1 MFESEVTVAQAS
13 VSTKAGAEESRI
25 TTQLLGYVVTWIVPT
40 LASLL
45 IIWLAIRLT
54 DFYYPHAWVSAHI
67 ATIAHSFVTHG
78 IIGLHGIPIENFDP
92 LTTQP
97 DNYLHWPP
105 FFYYVLSLVQ
115 RAFPDSI
122 RAMHLF
128 MAVIAIVNAFVMWI
142 IASMFFK
149 PRVAIVCGS
158 AFLLMPATLRYGL
171 ILVPANLAILEVS
184 VALLFMLRY
193 LQGADAGREK
203 LLNLG
208 LSALAFF
215 LACITSWEPFLALP
229 GLLLAYGFNRRSE
242 ILKTCFCWA
251 IAAIAAGASTLAI
264 FSLSDSTFFGDLWS
278 IFTFRLGLTQYLPL
292 PARVHPVEGQ
302 LETLDGVNVFS
313 SLPNFNFFEA
323 YVIRTQLFCGSLG
336 IIGIFALLLTAL
348 RHRRGIP
355 NNFFAALLLPLCT
368 FWLGWAAVMQGHY
381 IIHEYQLILASP
393 ILAIGVTCIYSLL
406 DDTLLATQDSGPRE
420 NLAMLTNLAL
430 PCALL
435 FLGISA
441 AATTI
446 RGEGEAW
453 HLANFGRHIKAEVPT
468 GAVVLTNEMSMVQTY
483 YAERHVIRG
492 VPDGAYL
499 ESKLGMIQDLCHS
512 CALYLAVRRQ
522 SAKKFRDVLDRLQP
536 VFEDDDFIIKKINL
550 AEHNHQTIEQSLSN
564 LPSKTTTD

>member
-1 MFESEVTVAQAS
+1 MAQVS
-13 VSTKAGAEESRI
+13 VSTEAGAGESRI
-25 TTQLLGYVVTWIVPT
+25 TAQLLGYVVTWILPV

-45 IIWLAIRLT
+45 IIWLALNLI

-105 FFYYVLSLVQ
+105 FFYYVLSLVL

-128 MAVIAIVNAFVMWI
+128 MAVIAIANAYVMWI

-171 ILVPANLAILEVS
+171 ILVPANLAMLEVS

-208 LSALAFF
+208 LSAFAFF

-229 GLLLAYGFNRRSE
+229 GLLLACVFNRRSE
-242 ILKTCFCWA
+242 ILKTCVCWT

-264 FSLSDSTFFGDLWS
+264 FSLSDSTFFWDLWS
-278 IFTFRLGLTQYLPL
+278 IFRFRLGLTQYLPL
-292 PARVHPVEGQ
+292 PARVHPVEGH
-302 LETLDGVNVFS
+302 LETIDGLNVFS
-313 SLPNFNFFEA
+313 SPSHFFEA

-348 RHRRGIP
+348 RRRGIT

-368 FWLGWAAVMQGHY
+368 FWLGWAVIMQGHY

-406 DDTLLATQDSGPRE
+406 DDTVLATQDSWPRE

-435 FLGISA
+435 FLGVSA
-441 AATTI
+441 AAITI
-446 RGEGEAW
+446 RGEEEAW
-453 HLANFGRHIKAEVPT
+453 QLANFGRLIKAEVPT
-468 GAVVLTNEMSMVQTY
+468 GAVVLTSEMSMVQTY

-492 VPDGAYL
+492 VPDGAHL
-499 ESKLGMIQDLCHS
+499 ESKLGMIPDICHS
-512 CALYLAVRRQ
+512 CAFYLAVRRQ
-522 SAKKFRDVLDRLQP
+522 SVKKFRDVLDRLQP
-536 VFEDDDFIIKKINL
+536 VFEDDNFIIKKISL
-550 AEHNHQTIEQSLSN
+550 AEHNH
-564 LPSKTTTD
+564 

>member
-1 MFESEVTVAQAS
+1 LKSEVTVAQVS
-13 VSTKAGAEESRI
+13 VSTKAGAGDSRI
-25 TTQLLGYVVTWIVPT
+25 TTQLLGYVVPWILPT

-45 IIWLAIRLT
+45 IIWLALSLT

-105 FFYYVLSLVQ
+105 FFYYVLSLVL

-128 MAVIAIVNAFVMWI
+128 MAVIAIANAYVMWI

-171 ILVPANLAILEVS
+171 ILVPANLAMLEVS

-208 LSALAFF
+208 LSAFAFF

-229 GLLLAYGFNRRSE
+229 GLLLACVFNRRSE
-242 ILKTCFCWA
+242 ILKTCVCWT

-264 FSLSDSTFFGDLWS
+264 FSLSDSTFFWDLWS
-278 IFTFRLGLTQYLPL
+278 IFKFRLGLTQYLPL

-302 LETLDGVNVFS
+302 LETIDGLNVFS
-313 SLPNFNFFEA
+313 SPSHFFEA

-348 RHRRGIP
+348 RRRGIP

-368 FWLGWAAVMQGHY
+368 FWLGWAAIMQGHY

-406 DDTLLATQDSGPRE
+406 DDTVLATQDSWPRE

-441 AATTI
+441 AAITF
-446 RGEGEAW
+446 RGEEEAW
-453 HLANFGRHIKAEVPT
+453 QLANFGRLIKAEVPT
-468 GAVVLTNEMSMVQTY
+468 GAVVLTSEMSMVQTY

-492 VPDGAYL
+492 VPDGAHL
-499 ESKLGMIQDLCHS
+499 ESKLGMIRDICHS
-512 CALYLAVRRQ
+512 CAFYLAVRRQ
-522 SAKKFRDVLDRLQP
+522 SVKKFRDALDRLQP
-536 VFEDDDFIIKKINL
+536 VFEDDNFIIKKISL
-550 AEHNHQTIEQSLSN
+550 AEHNH
-564 LPSKTTTD
+564 

>member
-1 MFESEVTVAQAS
+1 MAQIS
-13 VSTKAGAEESRI
+13 VSTEAGAGESRI
-25 TTQLLGYVVTWIVPT
+25 TAQLLGYVVTWILPA

-45 IIWLAIRLT
+45 IIWLALSLT

-105 FFYYVLSLVQ
+105 FFYYVLSLVL

-128 MAVIAIVNAFVMWI
+128 MAVIAIANAYVMWI

-171 ILVPANLAILEVS
+171 ILVPANLAMLEVS

-208 LSALAFF
+208 LSAFAFF

-229 GLLLAYGFNRRSE
+229 GLLLACVFNRRSE
-242 ILKTCFCWA
+242 ILKTCVCWT

-264 FSLSDSTFFGDLWS
+264 FSLSDSTFFWDLWS

-302 LETLDGVNVFS
+302 LETIDGLNVFS
-313 SLPNFNFFEA
+313 SPSHFFEA

-348 RHRRGIP
+348 RRRGIP

-368 FWLGWAAVMQGHY
+368 FWLGWAAIMQGHY

-406 DDTLLATQDSGPRE
+406 DDTVLATQDSWPRE

-435 FLGISA
+435 FLGVSA
-441 AATTI
+441 AAITI
-446 RGEGEAW
+446 RGEEEAW
-453 HLANFGRHIKAEVPT
+453 QLANFGRLIKAEVPT
-468 GAVVLTNEMSMVQTY
+468 GAVVLTSEMSMVQTY

-492 VPDGAYL
+492 VPDGAHL
-499 ESKLGMIQDLCHS
+499 ESKLGMIRDICHS
-512 CALYLAVRRQ
+512 CAFYLAVRRQ
-522 SAKKFRDVLDRLQP
+522 SVKKFRDVLDRLQP
-536 VFEDDDFIIKKINL
+536 VFEDDNFIIKKISL
-550 AEHNHQTIEQSLSN
+550 AEHNH
-564 LPSKTTTD
+564 

>member
-1 MFESEVTVAQAS
+1 MAQVS
-13 VSTKAGAEESRI
+13 VSTEAGAEESRI
-25 TTQLLGYVVTWIVPT
+25 TAQLLGYVVTWILPA

-45 IIWLAIRLT
+45 IIWLALSLT

-105 FFYYVLSLVQ
+105 FFYYVLSLVL

-128 MAVIAIVNAFVMWI
+128 MAVIAIANAYVMWI

-171 ILVPANLAILEVS
+171 ILVPANLAMLEVS

-193 LQGADAGREK
+193 LQGADSGREK

-208 LSALAFF
+208 LSAFAFF

-229 GLLLAYGFNRRSE
+229 GLLLACVFNRRSE
-242 ILKTCFCWA
+242 ILKTCVCWT

-264 FSLSDSTFFGDLWS
+264 FSLSDSTFFWDLWS

-302 LETLDGVNVFS
+302 LETIDGLNVFS
-313 SLPNFNFFEA
+313 SPSHFFEA

-348 RHRRGIP
+348 RRRGIP

-368 FWLGWAAVMQGHY
+368 FWLGWAVIMQGHY

-406 DDTLLATQDSGPRE
+406 DDTVLATQDSWPRE

-435 FLGISA
+435 FLGVSA
-441 AATTI
+441 AAITI
-446 RGEGEAW
+446 RGEEEAW
-453 HLANFGRHIKAEVPT
+453 QLANFGRLIKAEVPT
-468 GAVVLTNEMSMVQTY
+468 GAVVLTSEMSMVQTY

-492 VPDGAYL
+492 VSDGAHL
-499 ESKLGMIQDLCHS
+499 ESKLGMIPDICHS
-512 CALYLAVRRQ
+512 CAFYLAVRRQ
-522 SAKKFRDVLDRLQP
+522 SVKKFRDVLDRLQP
-536 VFEDDDFIIKKINL
+536 VFEDDNFIIKKISL
-550 AEHNHQTIEQSLSN
+550 AEHNH
-564 LPSKTTTD
+564 

>member
-1 MFESEVTVAQAS
+1 LKSEVTVAQVS
-13 VSTKAGAEESRI
+13 VSTKAGAGDSRI
-25 TTQLLGYVVTWIVPT
+25 TTQLLGYVVPWILPT

-45 IIWLAIRLT
+45 IIWLALSLT

-105 FFYYVLSLVQ
+105 FFYYVLSLVL

-128 MAVIAIVNAFVMWI
+128 MAVIAIANAYVMWI

-149 PRVAIVCGS
+149 PRAAIVCAS

-171 ILVPANLAILEVS
+171 ILVPANLAMLEVS

-193 LQGADAGREK
+193 LQDADAGREK

-208 LSALAFF
+208 LSAFAFF

-229 GLLLAYGFNRRSE
+229 GLLLAYGFDRRSE

-251 IAAIAAGASTLAI
+251 IPAIAAGASTLAT
-264 FSLSDSTFFGDLWS
+264 FSWSDSTFFWDLWS

-302 LETLDGVNVFS
+302 LETIDGLHVFS
-313 SLPNFNFFEA
+313 SSPHFFEA

-336 IIGIFALLLTAL
+336 IIGLFALLLTAL

-355 NNFFAALLLPLCT
+355 DNFFAALVLPLCT
-368 FWLGWAAVMQGHY
+368 FWLGWAVIMQGHY

-393 ILAIGVTCIYSLL
+393 ILALSVTCIYSLL
-406 DDTLLATQDSGPRE
+406 DDTLLATKDSWPRK

-435 FLGISA
+435 FSGISA
-441 AATTI
+441 AAITI
-446 RGEGEAW
+446 RGEEEAW
-453 HLANFGRHIKAEVPT
+453 QLASFGRLIKAEIPT
-468 GAVVLTNEMSMVQTY
+468 GAMVLTSEMSMVQTY

-499 ESKLGMIQDLCHS
+499 ESKLGMIQDICPS

-522 SAKKFRDVLDRLQP
+522 SAKKFHDVLDRLQP
-536 VFEDDDFIIKKINL
+536 VFEDDNFIIKKISL
-550 AEHNHQTIEQSLSN
+550 AGHNH
-564 LPSKTTTD
+564 

>member
-1 MFESEVTVAQAS
+1 LKSEVTVAQVS
-13 VSTKAGAEESRI
+13 VSTKAGAGDSRI
-25 TTQLLGYVVTWIVPT
+25 TTQLLGYVVPWILPT

-45 IIWLAIRLT
+45 IIWLALSLT

-105 FFYYVLSLVQ
+105 FFYYVLSLVL

-128 MAVIAIVNAFVMWI
+128 MAVIAIANAYVMWT

-171 ILVPANLAILEVS
+171 ILVPANLAMLEVS

-208 LSALAFF
+208 LSAFAFF

-229 GLLLAYGFNRRSE
+229 GLLLAYGFDRRSE

-251 IAAIAAGASTLAI
+251 IPAIAAGASTLAT
-264 FSLSDSTFFGDLWS
+264 FSWSDSTFFWDLWS

-302 LETLDGVNVFS
+302 LETIDGLHVFS
-313 SLPNFNFFEA
+313 SSPHFFEA

-336 IIGIFALLLTAL
+336 IIGLFALLLTAL

-355 NNFFAALLLPLCT
+355 DNFFAALVLPLCT
-368 FWLGWAAVMQGHY
+368 FWLGWAVIMQGHY

-393 ILAIGVTCIYSLL
+393 ILALSVTCIYSLL
-406 DDTLLATQDSGPRE
+406 DDTLLATKDSWPRK

-435 FLGISA
+435 FSGISA
-441 AATTI
+441 AAITI
-446 RGEGEAW
+446 RGEEEAW
-453 HLANFGRHIKAEVPT
+453 QLASFGRLIKAEIPT
-468 GAVVLTNEMSMVQTY
+468 GAMVLTSEMSMVQTY

-499 ESKLGMIQDLCHS
+499 ESKLGMIQDICPS

-522 SAKKFRDVLDRLQP
+522 SAKKFHDVLDRLQP
-536 VFEDDDFIIKKINL
+536 VFEDDNFIIKKISL
-550 AEHNHQTIEQSLSN
+550 AGHNH
-564 LPSKTTTD
+564 

>member
-1 MFESEVTVAQAS
+1 VAQVS
-13 VSTKAGAEESRI
+13 VSTEAGAGESRI
-25 TTQLLGYVVTWIVPT
+25 TAQLLGYVVTWILPA

-45 IIWLAIRLT
+45 IIWLALSLT

-105 FFYYVLSLVQ
+105 FFYYVLSLVL

-128 MAVIAIVNAFVMWI
+128 MAVIAIANAYVMWI

-171 ILVPANLAILEVS
+171 ILVPANLAMLEVS

-208 LSALAFF
+208 LSAFAFF

-229 GLLLAYGFNRRSE
+229 GLLLACVFNRRSE
-242 ILKTCFCWA
+242 ILKTCVCWT

-264 FSLSDSTFFGDLWS
+264 FSLSDSTFFWDLWS

-302 LETLDGVNVFS
+302 LETIDGLNVFS
-313 SLPNFNFFEA
+313 SPSHFFEA

-348 RHRRGIP
+348 RRRGIT

-368 FWLGWAAVMQGHY
+368 FWLGWAVIMQGHY

-406 DDTLLATQDSGPRE
+406 DDTVLATQDSWPRE

-435 FLGISA
+435 FLGVSA
-441 AATTI
+441 AAITI
-446 RGEGEAW
+446 RGEEEAW
-453 HLANFGRHIKAEVPT
+453 QLANFGRLIKAEVPT
-468 GAVVLTNEMSMVQTY
+468 GAVVLTSEMSMVQTY

-492 VPDGAYL
+492 VSDGAHL
-499 ESKLGMIQDLCHS
+499 ESKLGMIPDICHS
-512 CALYLAVRRQ
+512 CAFYLAVRRQ
-522 SAKKFRDVLDRLQP
+522 SVKKFRDVLDRLQP
-536 VFEDDDFIIKKINL
+536 VFEDDNFIIKKISL
-550 AEHNHQTIEQSLSN
+550 AEHNH
-564 LPSKTTTD
+564 

>member
-1 MFESEVTVAQAS
+1 MKSEVTVAQVS
-13 VSTKAGAEESRI
+13 VSTEAGAGESRI
-25 TTQLLGYVVTWIVPT
+25 TAQLLGYVVTWILPA

-45 IIWLAIRLT
+45 IIWLALSLT

-105 FFYYVLSLVQ
+105 FFYYVLSLVL

-128 MAVIAIVNAFVMWI
+128 MAVIAIANAYVMWI

-171 ILVPANLAILEVS
+171 ILVPANLAMLEVS

-208 LSALAFF
+208 LSAFAFF

-229 GLLLAYGFNRRSE
+229 GLLLACVFNRRSE
-242 ILKTCFCWA
+242 ILKTCVCWT

-264 FSLSDSTFFGDLWS
+264 FSLSDSTFFWDLWS

-302 LETLDGVNVFS
+302 LETIDGLNVFS
-313 SLPNFNFFEA
+313 SPSHFFEA

-348 RHRRGIP
+348 RRRGIP

-368 FWLGWAAVMQGHY
+368 FWLGWAVIMQGHY

-406 DDTLLATQDSGPRE
+406 DDTVLATQDSWPRE

-441 AATTI
+441 AAITI
-446 RGEGEAW
+446 RGEEEAW
-453 HLANFGRHIKAEVPT
+453 QLANFGRLIKAEVPT
-468 GAVVLTNEMSMVQTY
+468 GAVVLTSEMSMVQTY

-492 VPDGAYL
+492 VPDGAHL
-499 ESKLGMIQDLCHS
+499 ESKLGMIPEICHS

-522 SAKKFRDVLDRLQP
+522 SVKKFRDVLDRLQP
-536 VFEDDDFIIKKINL
+536 VFEDDNFIIKKISL
-550 AEHNHQTIEQSLSN
+550 AEHNH
-564 LPSKTTTD
+564 

>member
-1 MFESEVTVAQAS
+1 MAQVS
-13 VSTKAGAEESRI
+13 VSTEAGAGESRI
-25 TTQLLGYVVTWIVPT
+25 TAQLLGYVVTWILPA

-45 IIWLAIRLT
+45 IIWLALSLT

-92 LTTQP
+92 LMTQP

-105 FFYYVLSLVQ
+105 FFYYVLSLVL

-128 MAVIAIVNAFVMWI
+128 MAVIAIANAYVMWI

-171 ILVPANLAILEVS
+171 ILVPANLAMLEVS

-208 LSALAFF
+208 LSAFAFF

-229 GLLLAYGFNRRSE
+229 GLLLACVFNRRSE
-242 ILKTCFCWA
+242 ILKTCVCWT

-264 FSLSDSTFFGDLWS
+264 FSLSDSTFFWDLWS

-292 PARVHPVEGQ
+292 PARVHPVEGH
-302 LETLDGVNVFS
+302 LETIDGLNVFS
-313 SLPNFNFFEA
+313 SPSHFFEA

-348 RHRRGIP
+348 RRRGIP

-368 FWLGWAAVMQGHY
+368 FWLGWAAIMQGHY

-406 DDTLLATQDSGPRE
+406 DDTVLATQDSWPRE

-435 FLGISA
+435 FLGVSA
-441 AATTI
+441 AAITI
-446 RGEGEAW
+446 RGEEEAW
-453 HLANFGRHIKAEVPT
+453 QLANFGRLIKAEVPT
-468 GAVVLTNEMSMVQTY
+468 GAVVLTSEMSMVQTY

-492 VPDGAYL
+492 VPDGAHL
-499 ESKLGMIQDLCHS
+499 ESKLGMIRDICHS
-512 CALYLAVRRQ
+512 CAFYLAVRRQ
-522 SAKKFRDVLDRLQP
+522 SVKKFRDVLDRLQP
-536 VFEDDDFIIKKINL
+536 VFEDDNFIIKKISL
-550 AEHNHQTIEQSLSN
+550 AEHNH
-564 LPSKTTTD
+564 